1 MHWKPC
7 LSDKMMLR
15 NFEICFKFPYFGRT
29 TSHCV
34 WQYNIMERNNT
45 ISRRTVVKSS
55 IFGWL
60 AVSIPSPVFSNE
72 CIAPVTDEPLFYRYP
87 AISDS
92 IVSEVVGV
100 SHFDLDRL
108 KTLVDKRPELAR
120 AAWDWGFGDFETAI
134 GAASHVGRKDI
145 VEYLLQKGARPDLFT
160 FAMLGDYETVKSMLT
175 TLPVL
180 QKTTGPHGITLLQHA
195 KTGSASKDLSKE
207 KKEEYNALIQYLESL
222 KEAVQEK
229 YIPLTEAEQQ
239 KYLGDYKYGEGSKD
253 GFTIRLNMK
262 KVLSLGKIGT
272 SGGALYKINDTIFR
286 YNGTSSVEITFLV
299 ENDKVISL
307 TVNEPGLT
315 LIAKKI
321 N

>member
-1 MHWKPC
+1 MEH
-7 LSDKMMLR
+7 
-15 NFEICFKFPYFGRT
+15 
-29 TSHCV
+29 SHA
-34 WQYNIMERNNT
+34 

-55 IFGWL
+55 IFGLL
-60 AVSIPSPVFSNE
+60 AVSMPSLIFSNE
-72 CIAPVTDEPLFYRYP
+72 MVSLPFADEPLFYRYP
-87 AISDS
+87 AIADS
-92 IVSEVVGV
+92 IVSEVVAV
-100 SHFDLDRL
+100 AHFDLDRL

-160 FAMLGDYETVKSMLT
+160 FAMLGAYETVRSMIIA
-175 TLPVL
+175 LPVL
-180 QKTTGPHGITLLQHA
+180 RKTTGPHGITLLQHA
-195 KTGSASKDLSKE
+195 KTGSASGNFSKE
-207 KKEEYNALIQYLESL
+207 KKAEYKALIDYLESF
-222 KEAVQEK
+222 KDVIQEK

-239 KYLGDYKYGEGSKD
+239 KYLGDYKYGEDSKD

-262 KVLSLGKIGT
+262 KVLALGKIGT
-272 SGGALYKINDTIFR
+272 SGGAIYKINDTVFR

-307 TVNEPGLT
+307 TVNEPGLILT
-315 LIAKKI
+315 AKKI